1 METDKESGASLE
13 MDKCKPHIDTIDK
26 KRTSFAQELMK
37 DEEERRHM
45 KEKLESDKNE
55 DFKQQ
60 VDDMIEEINKLD
72 VANTSFKDE
81 ADFCSKCEKEI
92 TEDALEVGDQC
103 YHEECFTCDHCGE
116 SLTGKFYQVGDK
128 KYCEADQEVGLDLCS
143 VCGDYLR
150 TGSVLV
156 GGSSYH
162 AHCFACSEC
171 DQPILDKFFTTE
183 DGRWLCEEDYR
194 MTKPRC
200 SVCNIPVMD
209 RMLTAMGRKFHP
221 ACFTCSVCQ
230 AVLDGKPFLAEG
242 DVVHCKDCYAR
253 YKAAQCYRCGEAIV
267 STVGKR
273 MTLITCDDKQYH
285 YKCYSCKGCG
295 KNLNGQQVFIDGD
308 QVACADCKLQQQ
320 NKE

>member
-1 METDKESGASLE
+1 M
-13 MDKCKPHIDTIDK
+13 
-26 KRTSFAQELMK
+26 
-37 DEEERRHM
+37 
-45 KEKLESDKNE
+45 
-55 DFKQQ
+55 
-60 VDDMIEEINKLD
+60 
-72 VANTSFKDE
+72 
-81 ADFCSKCEKEI
+81 
-92 TEDALEVGDQC
+92 
-103 YHEECFTCDHCGE
+103 
-116 SLTGKFYQVGDK
+116 
-128 KYCEADQEVGLDLCS
+128 
-143 VCGDYLR
+143 
-150 TGSVLV
+150 

-253 YKAAQCYRCGEAIV
+253 YACPSWPCLHSAAGTRLPSATG
-267 STVGKR
+267 VGR
-273 MTLITCDDKQYH
+273 P
-285 YKCYSCKGCG
+285 
-295 KNLNGQQVFIDGD
+295 
-308 QVACADCKLQQQ
+308 
-320 NKE
+320 